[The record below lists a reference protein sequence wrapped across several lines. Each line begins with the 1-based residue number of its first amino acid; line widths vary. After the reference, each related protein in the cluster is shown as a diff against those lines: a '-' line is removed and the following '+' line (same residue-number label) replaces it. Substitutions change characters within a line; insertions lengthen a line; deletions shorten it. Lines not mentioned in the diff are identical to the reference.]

1 MSRWYQLLSSIV
13 TRQRLNNSY
22 GDELSSKTSNLQEKD
37 DTVLAHDGDDDRT
50 QQQCKMDERKY
61 APSVIKGDH
70 HEHVFLM
77 EDHSFN
83 EHRSFCTKRCHCGF
97 SIQVEEL

>member
-22 GDELSSKTSNLQEKD
+22 GGELSSKASNLQKKD
-37 DTVLAHDGDDDRT
+37 DTVLAHAGDDDRI

-61 APSVIKGDH
+61 APPVVKGDQ
-70 HEHVFLM
+70 HEHVFLV
-77 EDHSFN
+77 EDQSFDQHS
-83 EHRSFCTKRCHCGF
+83 SLCTKRCHCGF